1 MSLERPR
8 VATHVQLLFTALSE
22 KFNQKSAIPQK
33 STRKDS
39 MEQLDVVIVLTTWPA
54 AQDPVP
60 MATALVEE
68 RLAACVNLLPEM
80 ASIYRWN
87 DAVEREQERQVLI
100 KTTRPRVD
108 ALLARLQHLHP
119 YEVPEMLVLPVA
131 GGSVAYIEWIGAA
144 TRP

>member
-1 MSLERPR
+1 
-8 VATHVQLLFTALSE
+8 
-22 KFNQKSAIPQK
+22 
-33 STRKDS
+33 

-131 GGSVAYIEWIGAA
+131 GGSVAYIEWIAAA